1 MNSTK
6 PLIPRILPDSYKA
19 YITYLSNLTFGK
31 LAAIHNLQQGR
42 LIRSIESTRATAPI
56 TIREICHLSNRIESV
71 GQEKRDWDYNIAAS
85 WKSLYYIVL
94 KCSNLKYIFLG
105 LSFRFS
111 IICRYWFGGKFV
123 MGRVDYDT
131 WTQWYGS
138 IPSTII
144 LADPCDIICLSIIVT
159 DVECSRSSHGS
170 TVAGNTI
177 GDGCIACKSSVY
189 TSLIHCPTSSSN
201 AKVCKVCQ
209 SAL

>member
-1 MNSTK
+1 
-6 PLIPRILPDSYKA
+6 
-19 YITYLSNLTFGK
+19 
-31 LAAIHNLQQGR
+31 
-42 LIRSIESTRATAPI
+42 
-56 TIREICHLSNRIESV
+56 
-71 GQEKRDWDYNIAAS
+71 
-85 WKSLYYIVL
+85 
-94 KCSNLKYIFLG
+94 
-105 LSFRFS
+105 
-111 IICRYWFGGKFV
+111 

-131 WTQWYGS
+131 WTRWYGS

-209 SAL
+209 SALWMSQMKTSDCAYISGLILATQILSKYIDVCLLRNTLYLCALKLNS